1 MPRKTI
7 HLGENM
13 LFLMVMTEEKC
24 HQTRTKIKMAIKT
37 DSWDVSLFDLLGSHV
52 SIAIPVCFI

>member
-13 LFLMVMTEEKC
+13 LLLMVMTEEKC
-24 HQTRTKIKMAIKT
+24 RQTRTKIKMAIKT
-37 DSWDVSLFDLLGSHV
+37 DSWDVSV
-52 SIAIPVCFI
+52 